1 MLSTV
6 FQCTGNFTFGLPG
19 MSFASFLDPFQEFIK
34 ISVKPKIH
42 YLLFSSWK
50 NIAATKLFGLLFIA
64 VNVLA
69 PWPLT

>member
-6 FQCTGNFTFGLPG
+6 FQCTWNFTFGLPG
-19 MSFASFLDPFQEFIK
+19 FATFLDPFQEFIK
-34 ISVKPKIH
+34 ISVKSKIH

-64 VNVLA
+64 FNVLA
-69 PWPLT
+69 PWPLK